1 MPIMASMTG
10 SSSIVT
16 AWYSPSVA
24 AIFVTSDW
32 YGSHVILARRRV
44 AAAVRRHARR
54 RRDL

>member
-32 YGSHVILARRRV
+32 YGSHVILARLRV
-44 AAAVRRHARR
+44 AAAVRRPARR